1 MRSHGLLIAHLVSSR
16 LCEFTGNQ
24 RRLRPRTAQPPRA
37 HTPVCLTVCS
47 RVLLFHFLCVLHFAR
62 SQADVDQ
69 DGALDIDEFTRLIT
83 QAAMDAD
90 ADIPQRMSAVMKQA
104 LVSSSAAHISKEI
117 PSEDL

>member
-1 MRSHGLLIAHLVSSR
+1 MCACTHARVPDCVLA
-16 LCEFTGNQ
+16 C
-24 RRLRPRTAQPPRA
+24 
-37 HTPVCLTVCS
+37 PVV
-47 RVLLFHFLCVLHFAR
+47 HFLCVLRFAR

-90 ADIPQRMSAVMKQA
+90 ADIPERMSAVMKQA
-104 LVSSSAAHISKEI
+104 LVSSSAAHISKEV